1 MVHRLENG
9 RPNVIYHLIQRRSRR
24 ARPTRRPQS
33 HQAPR
38 WTRKCT
44 GFDHQYAAHPPPSRG
59 AHEDCSMRACCT
71 RLATNPSKFD
81 PIKYWT
87 GTAISNHSCVHGAEP
102 ATDHLLAEANS
113 NAHRG
118 GCLRRAAAVRL
129 RRATQPVATDGG
141 GELTTASTAA
151 ARSGGPRTGEASRR
165 AGRRVF

>member
-1 MVHRLENG
+1 MAQGPENG
-9 RPNVIYHLIQRRSRR
+9 RPNVLSHLIQRRSRR

-59 AHEDCSMRACCT
+59 GHEDCSVRACCMT
-71 RLATNPSKFD
+71 MAHSTCRLD
-81 PIKYWT
+81 PIKNWT
-87 GTAISNHSCVHGAEP
+87 GTAITQPFLRARCGASNRPPPRRGQFKRPPRRMPPSSC
-102 ATDHLLAEANS
+102 S
-113 NAHRG
+113 
-118 GCLRRAAAVRL
+118 
-129 RRATQPVATDGG
+129 RATQPVATDGG